1 MPGGFAMARKYQIVE
16 FDPEKDLG
24 DHLPDHDQEI
34 EGDVL

>member
-1 MPGGFAMARKYQIVE
+1 MARKYQIVE

-24 DHLPDHDQEI
+24 DNLPDHDQEI